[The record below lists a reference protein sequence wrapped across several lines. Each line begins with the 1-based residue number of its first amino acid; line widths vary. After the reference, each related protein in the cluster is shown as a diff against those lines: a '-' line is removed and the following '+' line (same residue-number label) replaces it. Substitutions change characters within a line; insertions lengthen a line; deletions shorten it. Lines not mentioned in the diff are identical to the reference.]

1 MCASSEI
8 FAVEERRVGEA
19 AAGRGM
25 HGRGGGG
32 EGYCRGRQ
40 TDRSVEVGRKVGDGI
55 RYGEVGVGV

>member
-1 MCASSEI
+1 MKLPREGGCTGA
-8 FAVEERRVGEA
+8 
-19 AAGRGM
+19 
-25 HGRGGGG
+25 GGGG